1 MAKKYRIIEKVYKEG
16 TSYQENIYY
25 PQVVD
30 SFTLNQKIDPWDF
43 YYKNVNETDSV
54 ISFHAYDAAVNFIES
69 RKAEDIPV
77 KTIIH
82 TVK

>member
-1 MAKKYRIIEKVYKEG
+1 
-16 TSYQENIYY
+16 
-25 PQVVD
+25 
-30 SFTLNQKIDPWDF
+30 LNQKIDPWDF

-82 TVK
+82 PMGVSI